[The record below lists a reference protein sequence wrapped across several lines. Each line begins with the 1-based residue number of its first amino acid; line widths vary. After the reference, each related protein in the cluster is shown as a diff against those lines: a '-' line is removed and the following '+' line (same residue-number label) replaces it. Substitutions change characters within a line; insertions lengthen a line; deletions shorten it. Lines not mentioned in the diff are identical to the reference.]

1 MCSSSQ
7 PASMLSP
14 ARMLTSM
21 SIRTGGGRG
30 RDIAIDLGTANTLVY
45 ERGRGIAL
53 NEPSVVAIDTQ
64 SGTVHSVGDAAR
76 RMIGRTPATISAIRP
91 LRHGV
96 IADFEVTERMLRHFI
111 RSVRPR
117 PFPRSRVVMCAPSG
131 ITDVERRALEEA
143 CLAAGA
149 RQVHLIEEPIAA
161 AIGAELPIAEPTG
174 HMVVDVGGGTSEM
187 AVIALG
193 AIVVSQSLRIGGYDF
208 DDAITSHLKRVHTV
222 AIGQQAAENLKLEIG
237 SAIALDSELESEV
250 RGRDVISGLPKTVR
264 ISSEELRIAYSEP
277 LRMIIDSVKGTL
289 ERTPPELAADIT
301 TRGILL
307 AGGGALLRGFDGL
320 VRDETQLPVR
330 HSDSPLTCVVLGAGH
345 SLEEFDALEGIEGR
359 SKRRG
364 LRRSRRVSFARRN

>member
-1 MCSSSQ
+1 
-7 PASMLSP
+7 
-14 ARMLTSM
+14 MLTTM
-21 SIRTGGGRG
+21 VRRTGGGRG

-53 NEPSVVAIDTQ
+53 NEPSVVAIDTR

-96 IADFEVTERMLRHFI
+96 IADFEVTERMLRYFI
-111 RSVRPR
+111 RSVRVR
-117 PFPRSRVVMCAPSG
+117 SYRRSRVVMCAPSG
-131 ITDVERRALEEA
+131 VTDVEKRAVEEA

-161 AIGAELPIAEPTG
+161 AIGADLEIAGPTG

-193 AIVVSQSLRIGGYDF
+193 GIVVSRSLRIGGYDF
-208 DDAITSHLKRVHTV
+208 DDAISNHLKHVHTM

-237 SAIALDSELESEV
+237 SAMELDPELESEV
-250 RGRDVISGLPKTVR
+250 RGRDLISGLPKTVR
-264 ISSEELRIAYSEP
+264 LSSAELRAAYAEP
-277 LRMIIDSVKGTL
+277 LRTIVDAVKETL

-301 TRGILL
+301 GRGILL
-307 AGGGALLRGFDGL
+307 AGGGALLRAFDGL
-320 VRDETQLPVR
+320 LREETGLPVR
-330 HSDSPLTCVVLGAGH
+330 HSDSPLTCVVVGAGRA
-345 SLEEFDALEGIEGR
+345 LEEFDALEGLDGGSR
-359 SKRRG
+359 RRG
-364 LRRSRRVSFARRN
+364 LRRSRHISFARRS

>member
-1 MCSSSQ
+1 MRLDMMAKRLGLLPLCS
-7 PASMLSP
+7 P
-14 ARMLTSM
+14 SM
-21 SIRTGGGRG
+21 SMRTGGGRG
-30 RDIAIDLGTANTLVY
+30 RDIAIDLGTANTLLY
-45 ERGRGIAL
+45 QRGRGIAL
-53 NEPSVVAIDTQ
+53 NEPSVVAIETH

-111 RSVRPR
+111 RNVRPR
-117 PFPRSRVVMCAPSG
+117 PYPRSRVVMCAPSG
-131 ITDVERRALEEA
+131 ITDVEKRALEEA

-161 AIGAELPIAEPTG
+161 AIGSQLPITEPTG

-193 AIVVSQSLRIGGYDF
+193 GIVVSQSLRIGGYDF
-208 DDAITSHLKRVHTV
+208 DDAIMTHLKRVHTV

-237 SAIALDSELESEV
+237 SAMALDSELESEV
-250 RGRDVISGLPKTVR
+250 RGRDVISGLPKTVQ
-264 ISSEELRIAYSEP
+264 ITSEELRSAYSEQ
-277 LRMIIDSVKGTL
+277 LRTIVGTVKETL

-301 TRGILL
+301 TRGIML

-320 VRDETQLPVR
+320 LRDETQVQVR
-330 HSDSPLTCVVLGAGH
+330 SSDSPLTCVVLGAGH
-345 SLEEFDALEGIEGR
+345 SLEEFDALKGLEGS

-364 LRRSRRVSFARRN
+364 LGRSRRVSFARRS